1 MHIPVVSA
9 HPIDGSNDLASAGWA
24 VDPDENGKMGG
35 KKGTFEAR
43 QTVIMSDIVHRFSRE
58 LTLLFASQDASSERC
73 KSTATALF
81 NLL

>member
-1 MHIPVVSA
+1 MAPMIWPLQA
-9 HPIDGSNDLASAGWA
+9 ELLIQMKM
-24 VDPDENGKMGG
+24 ENGKMGG